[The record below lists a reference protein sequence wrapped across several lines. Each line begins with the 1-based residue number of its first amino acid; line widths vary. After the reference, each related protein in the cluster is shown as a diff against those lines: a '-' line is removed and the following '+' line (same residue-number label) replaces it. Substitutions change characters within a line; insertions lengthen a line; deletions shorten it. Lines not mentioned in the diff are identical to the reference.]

1 MRLKY
6 EKVIHHAVV
15 NNLFGLR
22 YMKKSYNAQGSSKYY
37 LFVTASLFISFTL
50 CLLRIVNGTIERVAN
65 MVGVSICLI
74 SWTTA
79 SMPN

>member
-1 MRLKY
+1 M
-6 EKVIHHAVV
+6 
-15 NNLFGLR
+15 
-22 YMKKSYNAQGSSKYY
+22 
-37 LFVTASLFISFTL
+37 SLTL

-79 SMPN
+79 SMPNWFGLTSIEVSGGSEKRAKIELLKLTIEYHQELSFLLQ